1 MWWYVYQFA
10 APIVIGVIA
19 IAYVFM
25 FGRFIIRVVHD
36 KEYIK
41 TTKPSWAVVR
51 FTAAGLLIALLVG
64 VEPFIRPTEPLPTQS
79 RSIRKR
85 DLAAPVNTERETLE
99 ERSRRLINEAERD
112 RQKSKDDFNKLPNHP
127 DR

>member
-10 APIVIGVIA
+10 APTAIGVIA
-19 IAYVFM
+19 MAYVVM

-51 FTAAGLLIALLVG
+51 FTAVGLLIALLVG
-64 VEPFIRPTEPLPTQS
+64 VEPFMRPTEPLPTQS
-79 RSIRKR
+79 RTIRNRNVAAPIRK
-85 DLAAPVNTERETLE
+85 ERETLE
-99 ERSRRLINEAERD
+99 ERSRRLIDEAERD